1 MKSNLRKS
9 LPSQSSSK
17 SGPRVRSASTG
28 RDKRSEMQARYW
40 ALLFG
45 NLQRAINEIY
55 QTVEV
60 YENLSSCQETILVLE
75 NYIRD
80 FKALAEWFRMSWDY
94 DATPQPQR
102 PQSLAWEVRKSNPA
116 PRSNRFQFFR
126 LRFRSH
132 FLIVLLFT
140 GLRAKSLSS
149 PSPNLSGKS
158 SPCPSYS
165 GKSSPCSI
173 VDDTKLMSPSPLKK
187 LLEIKATVALSNK
200 PPSSESGRNKSPR
213 SHVRETDGPT
223 NAAESNAT
231 VEGESTLTNIPEEIP
246 QMSWNDM
253 VELEQQEDEQ
263 FLSQADEPIVV
274 VVTCDQYSQTDGF
287 EDEYLTLQQWRDK
300 YENAT
305 TAAVAHTV
313 QSLDA
318 MENSFLEKN
327 VNRPSE
333 LIETTNQ
340 LSADPAASCDKENEL
355 EVPSSGDKKRTV
367 SPDEKKVQAVVP
379 LKYSNVV
386 NRSLVPA
393 KATPAA
399 KPSAAPNKVMSRQ
412 QIIAKTVPH
421 PQSAVNSSLNRK
433 VSAKT
438 LPTVP
443 LNRWKATSRLPP
455 TNDAKRASAPSTA
468 RAIPSNTASRLA
480 NRSKTMIDF
489 GSKNGSTKPPG
500 NKMTSRAYEANSL
513 SRDSFGSST
522 STLRA
527 STDQIANNAKSNVRR
542 SEPRTMPTHSEDNDD
557 GWLTVKARRRSS
569 MHWSNRFDQPTG
581 YTSLPTL
588 FSLSGDKEPPKV
600 PNGKKENRKPAKT
613 MPNKPQQQQ
622 PTVAKVPE
630 KQQPATKVRSMVQQT
645 VPVPVK
651 EPTVVAAAPVKP
663 KPVKNVSEKSSTLSR
678 AATLQRQKSD
688 ILGLKLNALRR
699 EYQRKLKGK
708 AMASDAGA
716 GGEPKISMN
725 IQTSMGFSSA
735 MYDLYASCI
744 EASEK
749 GDADEDADKEEFEN
763 DEDQRKLLE
772 EQECLE
778 RQILELQNTEIEIDT
793 ETDDADCET
802 ILEESGDS
810 NAEIDQCLGD
820 IDEDDNIS
828 LEARYQYLLSDMTS
842 GERIE
847 TLATL
852 QAIVSRHPGRAQ
864 ELHQKLS
871 SPSRRRSLHETLKK
885 YQAKQSRAQDMRDL
899 LHKEKALKIQTL
911 LARVEDVK
919 AAKQHLIEE
928 KRLRMEEKLQR
939 YAENRNQFLK
949 DKVRKAHDEEEKL
962 KEIAFIKSLEAQNK
976 RLDMLELRKE
986 QEGRLQ
992 DLEQERQKRMEEKA
1006 AKEAAVERRRM
1017 ELAKERQK
1025 RLEKMDETRR
1035 ERELRVEQMQ
1045 EEKEK
1050 LRQKIARE
1058 KVSVYESPTAHPRL
1072 TYILSCLSHSNY
1084 RPATAKNVCWLCR
1097 FNSSRPPKNCNAKSF
1112 RSSKSRRGVTRKI
1125 SSIFASVRSN

>member
-1 MKSNLRKS
+1 
-9 LPSQSSSK
+9 
-17 SGPRVRSASTG
+17 
-28 RDKRSEMQARYW
+28 MQRH
-40 ALLFG
+40 
-45 NLQRAINEIY
+45 
-55 QTVEV
+55 
-60 YENLSSCQETILVLE
+60 
-75 NYIRD
+75 
-80 FKALAEWFRMSWDY
+80 
-94 DATPQPQR
+94 
-102 PQSLAWEVRKSNPA
+102 
-116 PRSNRFQFFR
+116 NRNGHNR
-126 LRFRSH
+126 LRGKCERVIRLHVRIVSEFYFLHFRH
-132 FLIVLLFT
+132 HYYCFVLLA
-140 GLRAKSLSS
+140 GLRAKSMSS

-165 GKSSPCSI
+165 GKSSPCSV
-173 VDDTKLMSPSPLKK
+173 VDETKLTTASPRKK

-200 PPSSESGRNKSPR
+200 TSAPESVRIKSPR
-213 SHVRETDGPT
+213 LNVRELMLNKTPDADGPLT
-223 NAAESNAT
+223 VAEPSAN
-231 VEGESTLTNIPEEIP
+231 GEIESPLTKIPEEVSQI
-246 QMSWNDM
+246 SWNDM
-253 VELEQQEDEQ
+253 VELEQREDENY
-263 FLSQADEPIVV
+263 FNRTDGGDPVV
-274 VVTCDQYSQTDGF
+274 IVVTCDQYSQTDGF

-318 MENSFLEKN
+318 MENLFLEKN

-333 LIETTNQ
+333 LIVTTNQ
-340 LSADPAASCDKENEL
+340 LSTDPVVASDKENLL
-355 EVPSSGDKKRTV
+355 EKPSSADKKRTI
-367 SPDEKKVQAVVP
+367 SPDGKKVQTVVP

-386 NRSLVPA
+386 NRSL
-393 KATPAA
+393 ATSKPVAAA
-399 KPSAAPNKVMSRQ
+399 KSPAVVNKPTTRPSIVTKAAPQAQATANSILNRKVP
-412 QIIAKTVPH
+412 AKTVP
-421 PQSAVNSSLNRK
+421 A
-433 VSAKT
+433 A
-438 LPTVP
+438 P
-443 LNRWKATSRLPP
+443 LNRAKTALQPRVPP
-455 TNDAKRASAPSTA
+455 ANDGKRQVTSAPLAA
-468 RAIPSNTASRLA
+468 RTIPSNTASRLA

-489 GSKNGSTKPPG
+489 SSNNGNAKPPA

-527 STDQIANNAKSNVRR
+527 STDQIANNAPKSNVRR

-581 YTSLPTL
+581 YASLPTL
-588 FSLSGDKEPPKV
+588 TSLSGDKEKDTPKM

-613 MPNKPQQQQ
+613 VTNKPEQQQPQPQPQQQA
-622 PTVAKVPE
+622 VAKVTD
-630 KQQPATKVRSMVQQT
+630 KQPTAAKVRSKVQQT
-645 VPVPVK
+645 VPVPVQ
-651 EPTVVAAAPVKP
+651 EPPAAPIPTVKP
-663 KPVKNVSEKSSTLSR
+663 KPVRNVPEKSSIVSR
-678 AATLQRQKSD
+678 ATILQRQKSD
-688 ILGLKLNALRR
+688 ITGLKLNTLRR
-699 EYQRKLKGK
+699 EYQRKEKK
-708 AMASDAGA
+708 AVASDS
-716 GGEPKISMN
+716 GGSGDSKVSMN
-725 IQTSMGFSSA
+725 IQTTMGMSTA

-744 EASEK
+744 EAN
-749 GDADEDADKEEFEN
+749 GIEELDN

-778 RQILELQNTEIEIDT
+778 RQILELQNSEIEIDT

-810 NAEIDQCLGD
+810 TAEIDHCLGN
-820 IDEDDNIS
+820 IDDGDDLS
-828 LEARYQYLLSDMTS
+828 LEARYQYLLSDMSS
-842 GERIE
+842 GERIQ

-885 YQAKQSRAQDMRDL
+885 YQAKQARAQNMREL
-899 LHKEKALKIQTL
+899 LHKEKTLKIQTL

-928 KRLRMEEKLQR
+928 KRSRMEEKLQR
-939 YAENRNQFLK
+939 YAENRSQYLK

-976 RLDMLELRKE
+976 RLDMLEMRKE
-986 QEGRLQ
+986 QEIRLH
-992 DLEQERQKRMEEKA
+992 DLEQERQKRMDEKA

-1035 ERELRVEQMQ
+1035 EREQRVEQMQ

-1058 KVSVYESPTAHPRL
+1058 KVSTHSR
-1072 TYILSCLSHSNY
+1072 SNY
-1084 RPATAKNVCWLCR
+1084 VP
-1097 FNSSRPPKNCNAKSF
+1097 
-1112 RSSKSRRGVTRKI
+1112 
-1125 SSIFASVRSN
+1125 

>member
-1 MKSNLRKS
+1 MQRHNRSDRNRLRGKC
-9 LPSQSSSK
+9 
-17 SGPRVRSASTG
+17 
-28 RDKRSEMQARYW
+28 E
-40 ALLFG
+40 
-45 NLQRAINEIY
+45 RAIQRHVRIVCNSLFERL
-55 QTVEV
+55 
-60 YENLSSCQETILVLE
+60 LS
-75 NYIRD
+75 
-80 FKALAEWFRMSWDY
+80 
-94 DATPQPQR
+94 
-102 PQSLAWEVRKSNPA
+102 
-116 PRSNRFQFFR
+116 RSQ
-126 LRFRSH
+126 LLIVS
-132 FLIVLLFT
+132 FLIL

-158 SPCPSYS
+158 SPCYS

-173 VDDTKLMSPSPLKK
+173 VDDTKLTAPSPRKK

-200 PPSSESGRNKSPR
+200 PSAPESARNKSPR
-213 SHVRETDGPT
+213 LNLRELMLNKTPDT
-223 NAAESNAT
+223 NASTNANET
-231 VEGESTLTNIPEEIP
+231 SAICENESTLTNIPEEIP
-246 QMSWNDM
+246 QMTWNEM
-253 VELEQQEDEQ
+253 VELEQLNAQ
-263 FLSQADEPIVV
+263 SYSNRTNVDEPVVV

-305 TAAVAHTV
+305 TAAVAHTI

-333 LIETTNQ
+333 LIVTTNQ
-340 LSADPAASCDKENEL
+340 LSSLVSGDKENSL
-355 EVPSSGDKKRTV
+355 GKSSSADKKRTI
-367 SPDEKKVQAVVP
+367 SPDEKKVQTVVP

-386 NRSLVPA
+386 NRSLTSGKPGAV
-393 KATPAA
+393 A
-399 KPSAAPNKVMSRQ
+399 KPLTPGQKASPRPSILMKSAHLAPS
-412 QIIAKTVPH
+412 T
-421 PQSAVNSSLNRK
+421 VNSSLNRK
-433 VSAKT
+433 IPAKSV
-438 LPTVP
+438 PTAP
-443 LNRWKATSRLPP
+443 LNRSKTAPQSRLPP
-455 TNDAKRASAPSTA
+455 INDAKCQVVSAPSTA
-468 RAIPSNTASRLA
+468 RAIPSHMIASRLTS
-480 NRSKTMIDF
+480 RSKTMIDF
-489 GSKNGSTKPPG
+489 GSNNGNAKSPANNIG
-500 NKMTSRAYEANSL
+500 SRAYEANSLSL

-527 STDQIANNAKSNVRR
+527 STDQIANNASKSNVRR

-581 YTSLPTL
+581 YASLPTL
-588 FSLSGDKEPPKV
+588 SSLSGEKDVPKV
-600 PNGKKENRKPAKT
+600 SNGKKENRKPSKT
-613 MPNKPQQQQ
+613 VTNKAQPQ
-622 PTVAKVPE
+622 VVSKVPE
-630 KQQPATKVRSMVQQT
+630 KQQTATKVRSKVQQT
-645 VPVPVK
+645 VPVAVK
-651 EPTVVAAAPVKP
+651 EPSTV
-663 KPVKNVSEKSSTLSR
+663 KPVKNLGEKNAIVSR
-678 AATLQRQKSD
+678 ATILQRQKSD
-688 ILGLKLNALRR
+688 ITGLKLNTLRR
-699 EYQRKLKGK
+699 EYQRKEKGK
-708 AMASDAGA
+708 VVVADSG
-716 GGEPKISMN
+716 GGESKISMN
-725 IQTSMGFSSA
+725 IQTTMGLSTA

-744 EASEK
+744 QANGK
-749 GDADEDADKEEFEN
+749 GVVDDEVDKEELDN

-793 ETDDADCET
+793 ETDDVDCET

-810 NAEIDQCLGD
+810 NAEIDIDCLAA
-820 IDEDDNIS
+820 IDDDDNIS

-885 YQAKQSRAQDMRDL
+885 YQAKQSRAQDMREL

-939 YAENRNQFLK
+939 YAENRNQYLK
-949 DKVRKAHDEEEKL
+949 HKVRKAHDEEEKL

-992 DLEQERQKRMEEKA
+992 DLETERQKRMEEKA
-1006 AKEAAVERRRM
+1006 AKEAAVERRRA

-1035 ERELRVEQMQ
+1035 EREQRVEQMQ

-1050 LRQKIARE
+1050 LRQKIARD
-1058 KVSVYESPTAHPRL
+1058 KVGLLDSLITFVIQNFL
-1072 TYILSCLSHSNY
+1072 FIL
-1084 RPATAKNVCWLCR
+1084 
-1097 FNSSRPPKNCNAKSF
+1097 
-1112 RSSKSRRGVTRKI
+1112 
-1125 SSIFASVRSN
+1125 